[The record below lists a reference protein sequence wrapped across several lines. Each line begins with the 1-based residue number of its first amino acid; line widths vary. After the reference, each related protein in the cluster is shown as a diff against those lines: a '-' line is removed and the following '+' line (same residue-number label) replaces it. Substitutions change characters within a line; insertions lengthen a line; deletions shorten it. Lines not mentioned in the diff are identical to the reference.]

1 MWWVTLFSTD
11 NVEHTVNIAAVTQVV
26 SQSDGQKKVYLIGG
40 ETLLISAQEWTTKM
54 HVQIQR
60 TRGVS

>member
-11 NVEHTVNIAAVTQVV
+11 NVEHTVNIAAVAQVV
-26 SQSDGQKKVYLIGG
+26 SQSDGVRQVHLIGG

>member
-11 NVEHTVNIAAVTQVV
+11 NIEHTVNIAAVAQVV
-26 SQSDGQKKVYLIGG
+26 SQSDGHKKVYLIGG